1 LSKLKVHG
9 ALITVALL
17 FTANYIIAKLGMR
30 EFSPLSFAWLRVAGS
45 AVILWFVARRDPLPR
60 EERRLVLLFSILAVV
75 INQSL
80 FLSGL
85 AFTTVQVAAILITSI
100 PVFALGLAIALGRE
114 RASATRIGGIALAGA
129 GALLVVGGE
138 GLSGT
143 ARSLLGAAMIL
154 VNCFAYALYLVI
166 SKPHMTRLSPR
177 SVVARMF
184 AVGTVLLL
192 PICAVPLWR
201 ENWSSISSGAW
212 VALGV
217 VILGPTVAAYILQAW
232 ALRYADS
239 SSVAAYTYVQPVLAT
254 LLGAMLFSER
264 IRPIVVV
271 AAVMIFAGVWLAGR
285 STVTM

>member
-1 LSKLKVHG
+1 MSKLKVHG
-9 ALITVALL
+9 ALVTVALL

-45 AVILWFVARRDPLPR
+45 AVILWFIARKDPLPR

-114 RASATRIGGIALAGA
+114 RASVTRIGGIALAGA

-138 GLSGT
+138 GFSGT
-143 ARSLLGAAMIL
+143 ARSLFGAAMIL
-154 VNCFAYALYLVI
+154 VNCFGYALYLVI
-166 SKPHMTRLSPR
+166 SKPHMTRLSAR

-184 AVGTVLLL
+184 AVGTLLLL